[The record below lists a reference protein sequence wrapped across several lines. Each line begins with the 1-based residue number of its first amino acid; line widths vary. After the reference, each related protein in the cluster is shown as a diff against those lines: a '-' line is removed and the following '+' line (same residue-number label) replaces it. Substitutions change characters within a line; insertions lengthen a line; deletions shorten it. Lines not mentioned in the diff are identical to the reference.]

1 MTDIRTQF
9 KIGLDGSIKMADS
22 PKQGLGKVS
31 SQQVVP
37 FVRGR

>member
-1 MTDIRTQF
+1 MTDIRNQF
-9 KIGLDGSIKMADS
+9 KIGLDGSIKVADGFA
-22 PKQGLGKVS
+22 QVFGKAS